1 MTSNLY
7 GDGFIPTFVSDSD
20 SEAIARQSDRWWLC
34 RTFVVAC
41 PDKSGRALLL
51 LRFALVLNKRPS
63 ERAELKK
70 GGTAGTFL
78 CLFEI
83 HGRYYLNY
91 RENRTSE

>member
-20 SEAIARQSDRWWLC
+20 SEAKRPM
-34 RTFVVAC
+34 VAC

-70 GGTAGTFL
+70 GGTSGTFL